1 MAASPLNSE
10 LAMFTPHVFLNGMG
24 LGASLIMAIGAQN
37 AHVLRVG
44 VRRQHVAVTVAT
56 CILIDVLL
64 IGAGVAGMGALIQ
77 DSPLLM
83 GLARWGG
90 AAFLVWYGLRSWASM
105 LRADALEVQGGGA
118 VPPSLQRALVS
129 VLALS
134 LLNPHV
140 YLDTLVLLGTLGGNY
155 PEHQRASFA
164 VGAMTASLL
173 WFTALGFGA
182 SRLSGVFQRPFVWK
196 GIEALTGCIML
207 ALAAGLIMG

>member
-1 MAASPLNSE
+1 
-10 LAMFTPHVFLNGMG
+10 MFTPHVFLNGMG

-56 CILIDVLL
+56 CILIDVVL

-105 LRADALEVQGGGA
+105 LRADALQVQAGA
-118 VPPSLQRALVS
+118 VPLSLQRALIS

-140 YLDTLVLLGTLGGNY
+140 YLDTLVLLGSLGGNY
-155 PEHQRASFA
+155 PTHQRASFA

-182 SRLSGVFQRPFVWK
+182 SRLSEVFQRPLVWK
-196 GIEALTGCIML
+196 GIEALTGFIML
-207 ALAAGLIMG
+207 ALAAGLLLGD

>member
-1 MAASPLNSE
+1 
-10 LAMFTPHVFLNGMG
+10 MFTPHVFLNGMG

-44 VRRQHVAVTVAT
+44 VRRQHVAATVAI
-56 CILIDVLL
+56 CILIDVVL
-64 IGAGVAGMGALIQ
+64 IAAGVAGMGALIQ
-77 DSPLLM
+77 ESPLLM

-90 AAFLVWYGLRSWASM
+90 AAFLVWHGLRSWASM
-105 LRADALEVQGGGA
+105 LRADALEVRQGA
-118 VPPSLQRALVS
+118 VSPSLQRALVS

-155 PEHQRASFA
+155 PQHQRASFA

-182 SRLSGVFQRPFVWK
+182 SRLSEVFQRPLVWK
-196 GIEALTGCIML
+196 GIEALTGFIML

>member
-1 MAASPLNSE
+1 
-10 LAMFTPHVFLNGMG
+10 MFTPHVFLNGMG

-44 VRRQHVAVTVAT
+44 VRRQHVVATVAI
-56 CILIDVLL
+56 CILIDVVL
-64 IGAGVAGMGALIQ
+64 IAAGVAGMGALIQ
-77 DSPLLM
+77 ESPLLM
-83 GLARWGG
+83 GLARWCG

-105 LRADALEVQGGGA
+105 LRADALEVKQGA

-155 PEHQRASFA
+155 PQHQRASFA

-182 SRLSGVFQRPFVWK
+182 SRLSGVFQRPLIWK
-196 GIEALTGCIML
+196 GIEALTGFIML

>member
-1 MAASPLNSE
+1 
-10 LAMFTPHVFLNGMG
+10 MFTPHVFLNGMG

-44 VRRQHVAVTVAT
+44 VRRQHVAITVAT
-56 CILIDVLL
+56 CILVDVVL

-77 DSPLLM
+77 GSPLLM
-83 GLARWGG
+83 GVARWGG

-105 LRADALEVQGGGA
+105 LRADALEVQAGG
-118 VPPSLQRALVS
+118 VPLSMQRALIS

-155 PEHQRASFA
+155 PADQRASFA

-182 SRLSGVFQRPFVWK
+182 SRLSEVFQRPLVWK
-196 GIEALTGCIML
+196 AIEGLTGFIML
-207 ALAAGLIMG
+207 ALAAGLVMQ

>member
-1 MAASPLNSE
+1 
-10 LAMFTPHVFLNGMG
+10 MFTPHVFLNGMG

-56 CILIDVLL
+56 CILIDVVL

-105 LRADALEVQGGGA
+105 LRADALQVQAGA
-118 VPPSLQRALVS
+118 VPLSLQRALIS

-140 YLDTLVLLGTLGGNY
+140 YLDTLVLLGSLGGNY
-155 PEHQRASFA
+155 PAHQRASFA
-164 VGAMTASLL
+164 AVSYTH
-173 WFTALGFGA
+173 
-182 SRLSGVFQRPFVWK
+182 
-196 GIEALTGCIML
+196 LTL
-207 ALAAGLIMG
+207 PTSDLV

>member
-1 MAASPLNSE
+1 
-10 LAMFTPHVFLNGMG
+10 MFTPHVFLNGLG

-44 VRRQHVAVTVAT
+44 VRRQHVALTVAT
-56 CILIDVLL
+56 CILIDVVL
-64 IGAGVAGMGALIQ
+64 IAAGVAGMGALIQ

-105 LRADALEVQGGGA
+105 LRADALEVKPGA
-118 VPPSLQRALVS
+118 VPLGLQRALIS

-182 SRLSGVFQRPFVWK
+182 TRLAGVFGRPLAWK
-196 GIEALTGCIML
+196 CIEGLTGAVML
-207 ALAAGLIMG
+207 TLAAGLAMG

>member
-1 MAASPLNSE
+1 
-10 LAMFTPHVFLNGMG
+10 MFTPHVFLNGMG

-56 CILIDVLL
+56 CILIDVVL

-105 LRADALEVQGGGA
+105 LRADALAVQPGA
-118 VPPSLQRALVS
+118 VPLSLQRALIS

-140 YLDTLVLLGTLGGNY
+140 YLDTLVLLGSLGGNY
-155 PEHQRASFA
+155 PAHQRASFA
-164 VGAMTASLL
+164 FGAMTASLL

-182 SRLSGVFQRPFVWK
+182 SRLSAVFQRPLVWK
-196 GIEALTGCIML
+196 GIEALTGFIML
-207 ALAAGLIMG
+207 ALAAGLIFG